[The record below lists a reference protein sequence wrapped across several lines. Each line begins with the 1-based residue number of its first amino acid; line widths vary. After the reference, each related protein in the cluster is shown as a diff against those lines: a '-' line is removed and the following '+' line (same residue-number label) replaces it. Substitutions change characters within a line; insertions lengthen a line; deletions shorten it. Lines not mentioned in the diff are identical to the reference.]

1 MGVTQRRYWGRASV
15 TANPEGTD
23 FEPTGH
29 FDKGVSIARFHH
41 LWTASGPSFSFRD
54 MGDGSN

>member
-1 MGVTQRRYWGRASV
+1 M